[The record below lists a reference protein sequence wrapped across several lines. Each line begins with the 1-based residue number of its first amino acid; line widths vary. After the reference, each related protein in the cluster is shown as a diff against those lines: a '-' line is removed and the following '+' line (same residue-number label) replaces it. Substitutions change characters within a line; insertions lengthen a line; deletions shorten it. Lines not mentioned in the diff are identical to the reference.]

1 MTKEVPAML
10 ETMILYG
17 LENPEKM
24 YARYRIASQKCIL
37 IFYSPPPDDFND
49 DNLEQGLIT
58 YYAAQESFFLR
69 LDLGSIREM
78 NKLDQPNPIDKI
90 MTDNFLTVVETD
102 GLKHYLCFTSST
114 VRDEWYSHIQPNIG
128 KRKSTVYQPL
138 PITGVSPHQPLVIGN
153 ADNLDS
159 SSDSDSDDKTNGKKE
174 KPAKKAIVLKGNPQD
189 YPALANWSTSLI
201 R

>member
-1 MTKEVPAML
+1 MTQEAAAML
-10 ETMILYG
+10 ETMFLYG
-17 LENPEKM
+17 HENPEKM

-37 IFYSPPPDDFND
+37 IYYSPPPDDFND

-78 NKLDQPNPIDKI
+78 NKLDQPNTIDKT
-90 MTDNFLTVVETD
+90 MTDYFLAIIESD
-102 GLKHYLCFTSST
+102 GIKHYMSFTSSA

-128 KRKSTVYQPL
+128 KRKSTVYQSL
-138 PITGVSPHQPLVIGN
+138 PITGVSPHQSLVIGN

-159 SSDSDSDDKTNGKKE
+159 SSGSDSGDDGKKD
-174 KPAKKAIVLKGNPQD
+174 KSAKKAIVLKGNPQD